1 VLITHDMRLVAE
13 HAERMVVINGGQLRA
28 DGPTAEVMTRHDL
41 LHAAGIRP
49 PAVARLAA
57 DLREA
62 GLPAALTVEEF
73 VTSVAALSRSRTAG
87 QP

>member
-1 VLITHDMRLVAE
+1 MRLVCE
-13 HAERMVVINGGQLRA
+13 HAERMIVLNGGLLRA

-41 LHAAGIRP
+41 LHDAGIRP

-57 DLREA
+57 DLQDA
-62 GLPAALTVEEF
+62 GMPPALTVEDF
-73 VTSVAALSRSRTAG
+73 VANVAALSRSRTAG